1 MTQPPLAV
9 SRFRLKNFKAVR
21 DSGSVRFTP
30 LTVFIGNNGVGKS
43 SLIEGLETVKT
54 ISERGLDQAVNH
66 EPWRGFEYIWN
77 QAVPHTLRITSEGRQ
92 YQTNPMEFQITGAAQ
107 EGLGEAALYRNFHA
121 SSEVTAGP
129 SVNEVFF
136 FQEELQQKQ
145 KGLPNRTV
153 TRSPDGKVFDVT
165 EGAPPFREPLGPD
178 ESVLSAEVSTHLWQ
192 FVRLNPEA
200 MSAEKPLRRVAGYLP
215 LATDGS
221 NIGEYLLNLRQQNPS
236 IVDGIVETLQT
247 VLPYAVDIQ
256 PVVTTEIGRSVYLQ
270 LTEGKFKIPSWLF
283 STGTL
288 RVVAL
293 LALLRNPEPPPL
305 IVIEELENG
314 LDPRTVNLIVE
325 EIREVVSTGKSQ
337 VIITTHSPY
346 LLDLVPLSSLIFVE
360 RIDGQ
365 PTFIRPEDDAS
376 VRRWSQDFAP
386 GKLYTMGKFR
396 QSR

>member
-1 MTQPPLAV
+1 MTTPLLAI

-21 DSGSVRFTP
+21 DSGSVHFTP

-43 SLIEGLETVKT
+43 SLIEGLEMVKA
-54 ISERGLDQAVNH
+54 ISDEGLDRAMQH
-66 EPWRGFEYIWN
+66 WRGFEYVWN
-77 QAVPHTLRITSEGRQ
+77 QTVPHQLRTTPEGRQ
-92 YQTNPMEFQITGAAQ
+92 YQTNAMSLQLVGSAGYGI
-107 EGLGEAALYRNFHA
+107 GENASQYTFRAL
-121 SSEVTAGP
+121 SEVTAGP
-129 SVNEVFF
+129 TLDEIFF
-136 FQEELQQKQ
+136 LREEWKYTEQGQ
-145 KGLPNRTV
+145 PHRIV
-153 TRSPDGKVFDVT
+153 TRTPDGKFLDATTGHNPV
-165 EGAPPFREPLGPD
+165 PMSLSSD
-178 ESVLSAEVSTHLWQ
+178 ESVLYAETSLALWQ

-200 MSAEKPLRRVAGYLP
+200 MSVERPLRRVAGYLP

-221 NIGEYLLNLRQQNPS
+221 NIGEYLLNLRQQDPS
-236 IVDGIVETLQT
+236 IIDGIVETLQT

-270 LTEGKFKIPSWLF
+270 LSEGKFKIPSWLF

-365 PTFIRPEDDAS
+365 PTFIRPEDDES
-376 VRRWSQDFAP
+376 VQRWSQDFAP